1 MGRHR
6 EAVMLA
12 RGMASIADEAGE
24 LAEQARSRTGLSLY
38 MLPDNPRGMV
48 DVAHEAVELARK
60 AGIRGLEITN
70 MLNITETSLYIG
82 LWDEALA
89 MIEELHQRELGRRQA
104 EWLAGLE
111 AVFAALGGDST
122 RASEL
127 LALGSDMGDTS
138 LGSLTTRLTTVAFVA
153 LANGKLDDA
162 LREANRAE
170 ELDPMGINCA
180 AALGIAARAALWMG
194 NLDELRGVVTAM
206 HRVRGRAMAAERRTA
221 EAGIAAL
228 EGRVG
233 ESADIYVDAI
243 ERWRSVESV
252 LDLALCELDLAL
264 VLGKEHEEATTAKEA
279 LDIFEQ
285 IGARVFVQRLSEI
298 IDTATD

>member
-1 MGRHR
+1 
-6 EAVMLA
+6 
-12 RGMASIADEAGE
+12 
-24 LAEQARSRTGLSLY
+24 
-38 MLPDNPRGMV
+38 
-48 DVAHEAVELARK
+48 
-60 AGIRGLEITN
+60 
-70 MLNITETSLYIG
+70 
-82 LWDEALA
+82 
-89 MIEELHQRELGRRQA
+89 
-104 EWLAGLE
+104 
-111 AVFAALGGDST
+111 
-122 RASEL
+122 
-127 LALGSDMGDTS
+127 
-138 LGSLTTRLTTVAFVA
+138 VAFVA

-162 LREANRAE
+162 LREANRAV